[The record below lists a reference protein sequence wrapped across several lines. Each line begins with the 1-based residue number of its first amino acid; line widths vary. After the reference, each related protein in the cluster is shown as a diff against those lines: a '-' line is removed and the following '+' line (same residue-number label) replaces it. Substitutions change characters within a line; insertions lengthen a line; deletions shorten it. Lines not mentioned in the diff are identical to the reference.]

1 MRSSRSW
8 WLRSKSAKVASFI
21 MNPLQ
26 IPFFGRA
33 TGSLCRWRAHEVA
46 LGELNAALPDDVVGG
61 GGVKPEVWQAV
72 AEPGREGDG
81 DVLALGAVDLAL
93 LDALQVFDGLSD
105 AVLQLSNGGL
115 VVGELQQLLAGET
128 PGRVG
133 GVIGRGTHLPRQIEH
148 VGRQPHIQKIGLIY
162 PACGRPGRGLVED
175 GVEPVEVLNEDW

>member
-46 LGELNAALPDDVVGG
+46 LGEFDAALPDDVVGG

-72 AEPGREGDG
+72 AEQKALAGKLACLPVRQGDG
-81 DVLALGAVDLAL
+81 DVLALGAVDLAR
-93 LDALQVFDGLSD
+93 LDALEVFNGLRD

-128 PGRVG
+128 PGRVA
-133 GVIGRGTHLPRQIEH
+133 GVIGRRPHLPRQIEH
-148 VGRQPHIQKIGLIY
+148 VG
-162 PACGRPGRGLVED
+162 
-175 GVEPVEVLNEDW
+175 